1 MKSDIPNDERELDAW
16 LSQTLQRNSDHI
28 DDAGFTDAVMHR
40 LPVRRAGRLSRV
52 LWVLL
57 MAGLAGLLALV
68 LIPAPTWAYALAGAM
83 LATPLTVVIQV
94 GLLATAVLVAGA
106 SYWVWQED

>member
-1 MKSDIPNDERELDAW
+1 MKSDNLSDDRELDAW
-16 LSQTLQRNSDHI
+16 LSHALQRQSDHI

-40 LPVRRAGRLSRV
+40 LPARRAGRLPGI

-57 MAGLAGLLALV
+57 MAVLAGLLALV
-68 LIPAPTWAYALAGAM
+68 LIPAPTWAYALAGA
-83 LATPLTVVIQV
+83 LLTTPLTVLIQV

-106 SYWVWQED
+106 GYWIWHED